1 MQKETAMRSSKFR
14 LLLLAALL
22 SLAALPSLPVPAKA
36 QCTRICWIV
45 SPETAC
51 CRLTSCEIVC

>member
-1 MQKETAMRSSKFR
+1 MRSSQFR

-22 SLAALPSLPVPAKA
+22 SMAALSSIPAPARA
-36 QCTRICWIV
+36 QCTRFCWIV

>member
-1 MQKETAMRSSKFR
+1 MKNSKLR

-22 SLAALPSLPVPAKA
+22 SAAALPSIPAPARA

-45 SPETAC
+45 SADTAC

>member
-1 MQKETAMRSSKFR
+1 MKNSKLR

-22 SLAALPSLPVPAKA
+22 SVAALPSIPAPARA

-45 SPETAC
+45 SADTAC